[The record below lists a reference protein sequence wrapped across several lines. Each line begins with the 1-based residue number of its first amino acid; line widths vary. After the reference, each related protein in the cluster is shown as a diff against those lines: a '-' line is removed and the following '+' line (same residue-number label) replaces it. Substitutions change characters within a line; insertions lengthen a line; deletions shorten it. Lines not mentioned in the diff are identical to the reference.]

1 MNETNALIENNRAWA
16 RQKVTV
22 DPDFFARLVRQQ
34 SPSYLWIGCSDSRVP
49 ANEIVGLDPG
59 ELFVHRNVANLAPPQ
74 DANYL
79 SVLQYAVEILGVRDI
94 LVVGH
99 YGCGGVI
106 AATEHTHHGL
116 IDHWLTPIRLLAA
129 EHQAELQALPDISMR
144 HDRLCELNVIRQVR
158 NVAFNPFVLAA
169 WEAGKN
175 LTVHGWCYSIRDGLV
190 QDLNVSVSNRTEAE
204 TLFETASA
212 G

>member
-1 MNETNALIENNRAWA
+1 MSWCLEP
-16 RQKVTV
+16 V

-158 NVAFNPFVLAA
+158 NVAFNPFVMAA
-169 WEAGKN
+169 WESRKN

-204 TLFETASA
+204 TLFETVSA